1 MAPPDRTHR
10 PLGTVAT
17 CWLVCA
23 SLALSGAAAAAE
35 PADPVTQ
42 LKAGMPT
49 PVAALIERMVQCQHW
64 AGEEPYDNARR
75 AEIARAVR
83 RLRCESIEQDERR
96 LLKAHAS
103 NPEVRQRLEAARSG
117 DW

>member
-1 MAPPDRTHR
+1 M
-10 PLGTVAT
+10 
-17 CWLVCA
+17 
-23 SLALSGAAAAAE
+23 
-35 PADPVTQ
+35 PA
-42 LKAGMPT
+42 

-64 AGEEPYDNARR
+64 AGEEPYDKARR